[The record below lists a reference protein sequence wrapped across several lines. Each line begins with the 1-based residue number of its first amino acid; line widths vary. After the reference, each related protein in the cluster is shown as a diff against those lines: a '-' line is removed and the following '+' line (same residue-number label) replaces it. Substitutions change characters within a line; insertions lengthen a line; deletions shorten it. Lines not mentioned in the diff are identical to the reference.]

1 MAKIF
6 SLEVSEAAKA
16 LLAQLNQSD
25 VFVKDCR
32 KKVEEIKSK
41 YKNEQ

>member
-1 MAKIF
+1 MGKFF
-6 SLEVSEAAKA
+6 SLEVSEVVQE

-32 KKVEEIKSK
+32 KKVEEIRDK
-41 YKNEQ
+41 YKNEE

>member
-6 SLEVSEAAKA
+6 SLEVSKI
-16 LLAQLNQSD
+16 AQELIAQMKQSD
-25 VFVKDCR
+25 MLVKDCR
-32 KKVEEIKSK
+32 EKVEEIKTK